1 VRFSLLP
8 LASVTAALALA
19 ASPARAEP
27 TTWLAFGGGFGFAH
41 DGYHLQTEKNGIF
54 SELIGVGTSPA
65 HALILGGVFRTTTYF
80 TLGTDIS
87 LSARLATQGYVRGDW
102 GAAFDLGVAGRF
114 WKQQD
119 YGHFPLQGVLT
130 LGAPY
135 GLQLALG
142 TDLWDVTGDTPTAR
156 SGFAV
161 IEIDLL
167 RLTSMRSGSTTKHW
181 PSPSAV
187 DAPKAAPDEPPPP

>member
-1 VRFSLLP
+1 VRLSL

-19 ASPARAEP
+19 APSARAEP
-27 TTWLAFGGGFGFAH
+27 TTWLAFGGGYGFAH
-41 DGYHLQTEKNGIF
+41 NGYSLETDKNGQF
-54 SELIGVGTSPA
+54 STLIGVGTSPS
-65 HALILGGVFRTTTYF
+65 HAFVIGGVFRSLTNF

-87 LSARLATQGYVRGDW
+87 LSARVATQGFARGDW
-102 GAAFDLGVAGRF
+102 GAALDLGVAGRF

-135 GLQLALG
+135 GLELAIG
-142 TDLWDVTGDTPTAR
+142 ADVWDVTGDNPTAR
-156 SGFAV
+156 SGFV
-161 IEIDLL
+161 LFEIDLL
-167 RLTSMRSGSTTKHW
+167 RLTSMRSGATTKYW

-187 DAPKAAPDEPPPP
+187 DAPKPQSDEPTPP